1 MENFRC
7 FRERQDVRLA
17 PLTLLVGENSTGK
30 TSFLALIRA
39 LADAGHRFIN
49 PDFKEPPYDLGSYQD
64 IVHTVPN
71 GVGPT
76 DEFVVGFNY
85 EYADLDGAEGIAFEF
100 KFSEL
105 SSAPSLLGRRYTSGL
120 TWISEN
126 FGEGPSVVIH
136 VGTAEGRWRMRLGET
151 WEFPNFRDLNLPLT
165 LLPLMLLRASLVE
178 HPNVAESGLEF
189 EVLPEFEGPPFG
201 PEDEEKLRSLVSALG
216 PRGTSRPFASAPV
229 RSRPRR
235 TYDPMRPA
243 PDPEGDYVPM
253 YLADLAI
260 RNPEAWN
267 ELKRALEAFGSRAGL
282 FDEIRI
288 KRFGHA
294 SDPFQLQV
302 RKTGPQ
308 GPDEWRNFV
317 DVGYGVS
324 QALPVVLELFRPE
337 APRTSLLQQPEVH
350 LHPSAQAALG
360 TLFCEL
366 AGSDEHRRQ
375 LIVETHSDHL
385 INRVRMDI
393 RDGTTGLGPDDVMV
407 LFFERDGLEVNIHE
421 IRFNGDGNVVGAPD
435 SYGRFFMDEVS
446 RDLWP

>member
-39 LADAGHRFIN
+39 LADAGYRRLE
-49 PDFKEPPYDLGSYQD
+49 PDFKAPPYDLGSFRD
-64 IVHTVPN
+64 MVHTVPT
-71 GVGPT
+71 GGGST
-76 DEFVVGFNY
+76 DVFLAGFKD
-85 EYADLDGAEGIAFEF
+85 EYVDVEGAEGIDYG
-100 KFSEL
+100 FSFCER
-105 SSAPSLLGRRYTSGL
+105 SSAPSLLERRYASGL
-120 TWISEN
+120 TWISEEFDEEN
-126 FGEGPSVVIH
+126 SVSIQM
-136 VGTAEGRWRMRLGET
+136 GTGGRRWRLRSGEIR
-151 WEFPNFRDLNLPLT
+151 EFPIGGELT
-165 LLPLMLLRASLVE
+165 LMLLRASLNE
-178 HPNVAESGLEF
+178 FAHVADNRGEF
-189 EVLPEFEGPPFG
+189 EFSREDEGPHF
-201 PEDEEKLRSLVSALG
+201 ESDDAEKLKSLVTALRS
-216 PRGTSRPFASAPV
+216 PRRDRPFASSPV

-235 TYDPMRPA
+235 TYDPTRPT
-243 PDPEGDYVPM
+243 PDPEGDYVPT
-253 YLADLAI
+253 YLADLAL
-260 RNPEAWN
+260 RDPDAWGDLR
-267 ELKRALEAFGSRAGL
+267 ESLGSFGSRAGL

-324 QALPVVLELFRPE
+324 QALPVVLELFKPG

-366 AGSDEHRRQ
+366 AGSDEHGRQ
-375 LIVETHSDHL
+375 IIVETHSDHL
-385 INRVRMDI
+385 INRVRMDV
-393 RDGTTGLGPDDVMV
+393 RDGTNGLGPDDVIV
-407 LFFERDGLEVNIHE
+407 LYFERDGLEVNIHE
-421 IRFNGDGNVVGAPD
+421 IRFDELGNVVGAPP
-435 SYGRFFMDEVS
+435 SYGRFFMEETERSIWPEDE
-446 RDLWP
+446 LPQL